1 MGKWGDPIEFG
12 IVPVAVANLPNG
24 NLLTWSSQFRDTF
37 IVEGDGM
44 TFTELFDPK
53 ANNGLGASLGEFT
66 SNTDHDMF
74 CPGINNL
81 ADGRILSAGGTS
93 SERTS
98 IYDWRTNSWTVAD
111 EMNIPRGYQGNVT
124 LSDGSVFTVGGS
136 WSGGNYGNRDAEIY
150 SSLTGWLKLPNIQ
163 GEDIYVN
170 EDLAMETQGNY
181 RTDNHVWLWPA
192 PNGKLFH
199 AGPSERMH
207 WIDVDVPGGS
217 IVDAG
222 KRQDSGA
229 GVSDGYSM
237 KGNTVMF
244 DIGKILKTGG
254 APAYGADY
262 YGTTPARDNS
272 FIIDINGTGPNP
284 APTVTFTGNMSLA
297 RTMHNS
303 TVLPTGEVLITG
315 GLQKAAV
322 FTDDTAVLG
331 AQIFNPYD
339 SGNKWS
345 TVAAMS
351 IPRTY
356 HSVAILMV
364 DGRVFVGGGGLC
376 DGLSLT
382 QGCTNHMN
390 AEIYSPPYLFKSDNT
405 LAERPEIIDGPE
417 SSGYDTTINVEATPG
432 IQQFSLIRFSAA
444 THSTNNEQRRIP
456 VNFTTSGNS
465 YDIEIPNRELLP
477 PGYYM
482 LFAIDNNGVPSIAH
496 TIKIGSEIP
505 LSNNS
510 NLVLDMQFDESTGT
524 IVPDNSQYGNHGTII
539 QRDDNGDPVT
549 ANQHSWPEGII
560 GNALE
565 FDGLEF
571 TSNSLLEIDY
581 SEELAST
588 ANSITLSAWVY
599 RNSNSVISGS
609 GKVANVGIFSQSYPN
624 MFFGF
629 HNTLYKWAFST
640 EAEALNCYSGYAP
653 LNTWVHL
660 AATYDGNTAILYA
673 NGVEVCRR
681 QISGPI
687 KLVNDNSDL
696 SKFTASGFYEDGSR
710 NIPVTYGGNDSGITD
725 EISGKIDLLKVYNKV
740 LEPAEIQALYNEG
753 FDTNNPQITNCNGN
767 YLTVQ
772 YKIGANG
779 SPIQGTDI
787 VVPEGS
793 EVYIKAANATG
804 EYYITTTQYDGP
816 TISSLDSTK
825 MTADGYYRL
834 DTSVDIIAIPPWN
847 NPNRNDGF
855 VDTSN
860 VGQFVVSTPTGCQT
874 TINLSLLEDNQEE
887 GCPNYLPNGDP
898 SIFITSGALNT
909 GLDEANGTNIETNGS
924 ECALEII
931 NNDSDNPWA
940 RFTVT
945 INLQKFG
952 IQAGD
957 ELYLELDGKG
967 NNNAAFEV
975 VRDNSNA
982 NPPIGSYT
990 FTQNWTTFKGSI
1002 IVPGNTQ
1009 TLDLWLY
1016 SNYSKLEPGTAYFDN
1031 LKVINLTA
1039 TNGNRPPT
1047 AEFTATPLTG
1057 DAPLNVSFN
1066 ANASTDEDGTV
1077 NQYVW
1082 KFGDN
1087 TTSNVKNPSHL
1098 YNTPGTYLVSLTV
1111 FDDGGLR
1118 DEKTT
1123 YITVLDTGNQSPVA
1137 VAEAN
1142 VTSGNAPLTVQFTG
1156 SNSTGDGPLSYAWDF
1171 ADGGTSTLEQ
1181 PEHIFTT
1188 GTYTVS
1194 LTVTDGSNATDTDT
1208 ITITV
1213 NDPPNQLPQAVID
1226 ADPISGSA
1234 PLEVQFTGDNSN
1246 DDGPLTYTWNF
1257 DDGATSTLDNPTH
1270 IFTNSG
1276 TFDVTLTVTDEFNET
1291 DSETITITVNDPP
1304 NQIPQA
1310 VIDADPISGSAPLE
1324 VQFTG
1329 DNSTD
1334 DGPLTYTWN
1343 FDDGATSTL
1352 DNPTHIFTNSGTFD
1366 VTLTVTDEFNETDSE
1381 TITITVNDAA
1391 NQMPVAVIEADPI
1404 SGSAPLE
1411 VQFTGSN
1418 STDDGT
1424 LEYAWDFDDGATSTL
1439 DNPTH
1444 IFTNIGTFDVT
1455 LTVTDEFNE
1464 TDSETIT
1471 ITVNDATNQM
1481 PVAVIEADPIS
1492 GSTPLEVQFT
1502 GSNSTDDGTLEY
1514 AWDFDDGATST
1525 LDNPTHIFTNSGTF
1539 DVTLMVT
1546 DEFNETDSETITI
1559 TVNDAANQMPVA
1571 VIEADPI
1578 SGSAPLEV
1586 QFTGSN
1592 STDDGTLE
1600 YAWDFDDGATS
1611 TLDNPTHIFTNS
1623 GTFDVTLTVTD
1634 EFNETDSEAITI
1646 TVNDTANQ
1654 MPQAVIDANPISGN
1668 APLDVQFSAS
1678 NSTDDDEIV
1687 SYIWSF
1693 DDGNTASGEN
1703 VSHTFQT
1710 IKDYEVTLTVTDSNG
1725 ASDTESII
1733 ISVNDLDNQPPVAK
1747 IEANPLSGNAPLLIE
1762 FSGGSSTDDNGIVSY
1777 EWNFGDG
1784 TTSNEIDV
1792 NHSYEFMGE
1801 YLVTLTVTDVEGL
1814 TNEKN
1819 VTIFV
1824 NESSNQAPVAILD
1837 TDLTE
1842 GGAPLTVEFIGSN
1855 STDDTLITTYEWD
1868 FGNGENAENANVQYT
1883 YNTPGVYTVALTVT
1897 DSEGLTDTT
1906 STIITVNEGN
1916 IDCSAKLIDTYYSVN
1931 NGDQELNATTVIA
1944 FVGDDLTLGLQ
1955 PNNEMFTVTGPLNK
1969 ELNVLPLVIENAQI
1983 SNSGIYTLQTEDGC
1997 SFIINVQI
2005 TLNETLNN
2013 ASIDDIIIYPNPVRG
2028 ETLKI
2033 ELSKF
2038 MNEGIN
2044 IGFYDIYGKLV
2055 FQKMIKNDHEEIYEL
2070 DLSTLSRGMYLM
2082 EIIKTSNDNST
2093 IKKVIKIE

>member
-1 MGKWGDPIEFG
+1 MGKWGEPIEFG

-44 TFTELFDPK
+44 TFTELFDPL
-53 ANNGLGASLGEFT
+53 ANDGLGASLGEFT

-163 GEDIYVN
+163 GEDIYVD

-331 AQIFNPYD
+331 AQIFNPYA

-405 LAERPEIIDGPE
+405 LAERPEIVDGPE

-456 VNFTTSGNS
+456 VNFTASGNS
-465 YDIEIPNRELLP
+465 YDVEIPNRELLP

-482 LFAIDNNGVPSIAH
+482 LFAIDGNGVPSIAH
-496 TIKIGSEIP
+496 TIKIGSEVP
-505 LSNNS
+505 LINNS
-510 NLVLDMQFDESTGT
+510 NLVLDMQFDESGQELNA
-524 IVPDNSQYGNHGTII
+524 IDNSQYGHHGTIV
-539 QRDDNGDPVT
+539 QRNDDGDVEQP
-549 ANQHSWPEGII
+549 NQFSWSDGVI
-560 GNALE
+560 GNAIE

-571 TSNSLLEIDY
+571 NSNSLLEIDY

-599 RNSNSVISGS
+599 RNSNSVIPGN

-653 LNTWVHL
+653 LDTWVHL

-696 SKFTASGFYEDGSR
+696 SKFTASGFYEDLGVNGR
-710 NIPVTYGGNDSGITD
+710 PLPAVPYGNTSGITD

-753 FDTNNPQITNCNGN
+753 FDTNNPQITDCNGN

-793 EVYIKAANATG
+793 EVYIKAVDASG

-816 TISSLDSTK
+816 TISSLDNSI

-834 DTSVDIIAIPPWN
+834 DTAVDIIAIPPWN

-855 VDTSN
+855 VDASN
-860 VGQFVVSTPTGCQT
+860 VGQFVVSTPNGCQT
-874 TINLSLLEDNQEE
+874 TINLSLLEENQEE

-990 FTQNWTTFKGSI
+990 FSQNWTTFKGSI
-1002 IVPGNTQ
+1002 IVPENTQ

-1016 SNYSKLEPGTAYFDN
+1016 SNYSKFEPGTAYFDN

-1047 AEFTATPLTG
+1047 AEFSATPLTG

-1087 TTSNVKNPSHL
+1087 TTSNVKNPSKL

-1156 SNSTGDGPLSYAWDF
+1156 RNSTGDGPLTYSWDF
-1171 ADGGTSTLEQ
+1171 ADGGTSNSVDT
-1181 PEHIFTT
+1181 EHTFTT

-1194 LTVTDGSNATDTDT
+1194 LTITDSSNVTDTDT

-1213 NDPPNQLPQAVID
+1213 NDPPNQLPMAVIE
-1226 ADPISGSA
+1226 ADPISGTA
-1234 PLEVQFTGDNSN
+1234 PLEVEFSASSST
-1246 DDGPLTYTWNF
+1246 DDGPLTYAWDF
-1257 DDGATSTLDNPTH
+1257 ADGDTSTLEEPEHT
-1270 IFTNSG
+1270 FSESG
-1276 TFDVTLTVTDEFNET
+1276 SYVVSLTVTDEFNET
-1291 DSETITITVNDPP
+1291 DTETITITVNDPTNQLPVAVIEANPISGTAPLEVEFSGSSSTDDGPLTYAWDFADGDTSTLEEPEHTFSESGSYVVSLTVTDEFNETDTETITITVNDPP
-1304 NQIPQA
+1304 NQ
-1310 VIDADPISGSAPLE
+1310 L
-1324 VQFTG
+1324 
-1329 DNSTD
+1329 
-1334 DGPLTYTWN
+1334 
-1343 FDDGATSTL
+1343 
-1352 DNPTHIFTNSGTFD
+1352 
-1366 VTLTVTDEFNETDSE
+1366 
-1381 TITITVNDAA
+1381 
-1391 NQMPVAVIEADPI
+1391 PVAVIEADPI
-1404 SGSAPLE
+1404 SGTSPLE
-1411 VQFTGSN
+1411 VKFSGRS
-1418 STDDGT
+1418 STDDGPLT
-1424 LEYAWDFDDGATSTL
+1424 YAWDFADGDTSTL
-1439 DNPTH
+1439 EEPEH
-1444 IFTNIGTFDVT
+1444 TFSESGSYVVS

-1464 TDSETIT
+1464 TDTETIT
-1471 ITVNDATNQM
+1471 ITVNDPTNQI
-1481 PVAVIEADPIS
+1481 PEAVIE
-1492 GSTPLEVQFT
+1492 
-1502 GSNSTDDGTLEY
+1502 
-1514 AWDFDDGATST
+1514 
-1525 LDNPTHIFTNSGTF
+1525 
-1539 DVTLMVT
+1539 
-1546 DEFNETDSETITI
+1546 
-1559 TVNDAANQMPVA
+1559 
-1571 VIEADPI
+1571 
-1578 SGSAPLEV
+1578 
-1586 QFTGSN
+1586 
-1592 STDDGTLE
+1592 
-1600 YAWDFDDGATS
+1600 
-1611 TLDNPTHIFTNS
+1611 
-1623 GTFDVTLTVTD
+1623 
-1634 EFNETDSEAITI
+1634 
-1646 TVNDTANQ
+1646 
-1654 MPQAVIDANPISGN
+1654 ANPISGN
-1668 APLDVQFSAS
+1668 APLKVDFSGR
-1678 NSTDDDEIV
+1678 NSKDDNEIV
-1687 SYIWSF
+1687 SYEWSF
-1693 DDGNTASGEN
+1693 GDGNSANGEN

-1710 IKDYEVTLTVTDSNG
+1710 IKEYEVTLTLTDSNG

-1747 IEANPLSGNAPLLIE
+1747 IEANPLSGNAPLFVE
-1762 FSGGSSTDDNGIVSY
+1762 FSGQGSTDDNGIVSY
-1777 EWNFGDG
+1777 EWNFGDE
-1784 TTSNEIDV
+1784 TTSSGIDV
-1792 NHSYEFMGE
+1792 NHTYNTVGE
-1801 YLVTLTVTDVEGL
+1801 YIVTLTVTDAEGL
-1814 TNEKN
+1814 SDEMS
-1819 VTIFV
+1819 VTISV
-1824 NESSNQAPVAILD
+1824 NDANNQAPVAIIS
-1837 TDLTE
+1837 TNMTE
-1842 GGAPLTVEFIGSN
+1842 GEAPLTIDFNGTD
-1855 STDDTLITTYEWD
+1855 STDDSEITIYAWD
-1868 FGNGENAENANVQYT
+1868 FGNGDTVQNANPQYT
-1883 YNTPGVYTVALTVT
+1883 FALPGTYNVLLTVT
-1897 DSEGLTDTT
+1897 DNEGLTNTASTT
-1906 STIITVNEGN
+1906 IVVNEAPV
-1916 IDCSAKLIDTYYSVN
+1916 DCSEKLIETYYTVN
-1931 NGDQELNATTVIA
+1931 NGAQELNSTILMAS
-1944 FVGDDLTLGLQ
+1944 VGDDITLGLQ
-1955 PNNEMFTVTGPLNK
+1955 PNTEMFTVTGPLNK
-1969 ELNVLPLVIENAQI
+1969 ELNVLPLVIENAQE
-1983 SNSGIYTLQTEDGC
+1983 SNSGEYVLQTEDGC
-1997 SFIINVQI
+1997 SFTISVQI
-2005 TLNETLNN
+2005 IPNETLNN
-2013 ASIDDIIIYPNPVRG
+2013 ASVEDIIIYPNPVRN

-2033 ELSKF
+2033 DLSKF
-2038 MNEGIN
+2038 MKEGIN

-2055 FQKMIKNDHEEIYEL
+2055 FQEMIKENHEEIFEL

-2082 EIIKTSNDNST
+2082 EIIKSSNDNST